1 MTKLMP
7 LVAIAAALAA
17 SPAFAADPAPALAFV
32 PITLDVNRATELVD
46 GVPMVTQ
53 TRAQILAL
61 IQRWEQEAVAQKAKA
76 DADAAAKAKTD
87 ADAAAKAKTK

>member
-1 MTKLMP
+1 MTRTMLI
-7 LVAIAAALAA
+7 AIALALLPIIAHA
-17 SPAFAADPAPALAFV
+17 QQPAFV
-32 PITLDVNRATELVD
+32 PITLDVNKATELVD

-76 DADAAAKAKTD
+76 DADAAAKAKT
-87 ADAAAKAKTK
+87 K